1 MTKPKAREALD
12 AYYREAGSW
21 ADDRLDALRASR
33 RVAWIVAG
41 AFMAIA
47 VFEALALIFL
57 APLKTVVPYALLVD
71 RHTGYVQEL
80 KPLDAQKIAPD
91 TALTQSFLAQYVIAR
106 ESYDA
111 DEVQADYRKVALW
124 SAEDA
129 RSAYVAHM
137 QPSSADSPLTLY
149 PRSTVVATRVKSIS
163 PLGGN
168 AVLVRFDT
176 QRQDRAAQPGPV
188 QPWVAVIRYRF
199 SAAPLSTE
207 DRYVNPLGFQVLQY
221 RRDAEAPPPP
231 APVVVPAAPVSETVT
246 TNTTTVVT
254 GGAQ

>member
-1 MTKPKAREALD
+1 MTKKTAREALD
-12 AYYREAGSW
+12 AYYHEAGSW
-21 ADDRLDALRASR
+21 AEDRLDALRASR

-57 APLKTVVPYALLVD
+57 APLKTVVPYTLLVD

-111 DEVQADYRKVALW
+111 TDVQENYRKVALW
-124 SAEDA
+124 SADA
-129 RSAYVAHM
+129 ARQGYIAHM

-188 QPWVAVIRYRF
+188 QPWVAVVRYRF

-207 DRYVNPLGFQVLQY
+207 DRYVNPLGFQVMEY
-221 RRDAEAPPPP
+221 RRDAEAPTPP
-231 APVVVPAAPVSETVT
+231 APVAVPTAPVSETVT
-246 TNTTTVVT
+246 TNTTVVA
-254 GGAQ
+254 GDPQ